1 MSKLLATCAALAV
14 TALIVLPAASASAAE
29 PTTAGVSKAGD
40 IEVSAARRYHR
51 RHVRVTVRP
60 AYRASRRYQAPY
72 GPHPFDL
79 YANSHPYFVPGAP
92 VGAAGLRHDG
102 IGTGAYGFGYQ

>member
-14 TALIVLPAASASAAE
+14 TALIALPGPAGAAE
-29 PTTAGVSKAGD
+29 SGAPGASKAGD

-60 AYRASRRYQAPY
+60 AYRYSRRYQAPY

-102 IGTGAYGFGYQ
+102 MGTGAYGFGYQ